1 MPELTAPIVNFSV
14 EQVGAYGLAAIFILM
29 ILESACIPV
38 PSEAIMLYGGFLVSL
53 GEQEFVPVV
62 VAGVAGNVVGSLLA
76 YWLGAAKGREWLLRI
91 RWLHVTERHLDHAD
105 RWFAKYGSWAVFL
118 SRMMPIIRT
127 FISLPAGIAR
137 MPLGRFTLLTT
148 LGCIPWVTALT
159 LAGMAVGSQ
168 WEDLQHKLHLI
179 DYLLVVVI
187 LAGGAWLLIRRRRR
201 GMAVDTTGT
210 T

>member
-105 RWFAKYGSWAVFL
+105 RWFVKYGSWAVFL

-137 MPLGRFTLLTT
+137 MPLGRFTVLTI
-148 LGCIPWVTALT
+148 LGCIPWVAALT

-187 LAGGAWLLIRRRRR
+187 LVGGAWLLIRRRRR

>member
-105 RWFAKYGSWAVFL
+105 RWFVKYGSWAVFL

-137 MPLGRFTLLTT
+137 MPIGRFTVLTT
-148 LGCIPWVTALT
+148 LGCIPWVAALT

-187 LAGGAWLLIRRRRR
+187 LVGGAWLLIRRRRR

>member
-14 EQVGAYGLAAIFILM
+14 EQVGAYGLAAIFVLM
-29 ILESACIPV
+29 VLESACIPV
-38 PSEAIMLYGGFLVSL
+38 PSEAIMLYGGFLVSA

-76 YWLGAAKGREWLLRI
+76 YWLGAAKGREWLLRM
-91 RWLHVTERHLDHAD
+91 RWLHVSERHLTQAD
-105 RWFAKYGSWAVFL
+105 RWFERYGNWAVFL
-118 SRMMPIIRT
+118 SRMLPIVRT

-168 WEDLQHKLHLI
+168 WEDLQHKLHLF
-179 DYLLVVVI
+179 DYLLLALIVV
-187 LAGGAWLLIRRRRR
+187 AGAWWLIRRRRR
-201 GMAVDTTGT
+201 GVAVDTTGT
-210 T
+210 V